1 MSNES
6 ISTNK
11 LTIGYRDPHS
21 EVRVQTDLT
30 FSLQTGEMVC
40 MLGPNG
46 CGKSTLLRT
55 LAGLQPAIE
64 GEFRIQNSDV
74 SIQNSDVRSQTSKE
88 VALVL
93 TERLSMD
100 NTTVHDVV
108 AMGRYPYTSFLG
120 GLTDEDERI
129 IAESLEKVGFKN
141 SDVRSQSSD
150 VRNQNSDVRSQ
161 SSDVRS
167 QSSDVRSQS
176 SDVRNQSSDVAK
188 TFFNAHSDGEK
199 QRILIAKALAQQ
211 TPIILLDEPT
221 AHLDLPHRILVL
233 RLLRQ
238 LAHEQGK
245 TVLISTHELDLA
257 LALSDRILLMT
268 PGKGVQ
274 LDTAENLRKSDAF
287 TRAFGMDIFHPLGG

>member
-1 MSNES
+1 
-6 ISTNK
+6 
-11 LTIGYRDPHS
+11 
-21 EVRVQTDLT
+21 
-30 FSLQTGEMVC
+30 MVC

-55 LAGLQPAIE
+55 LAGLQPALD
-64 GEFRIQNSDV
+64 GSYQLSTNSDLHQKAER
-74 SIQNSDVRSQTSKE
+74 SI
-88 VALVL
+88 ALVL
-93 TERLSMD
+93 TERMSME

-108 AMGRYPYTSFLG
+108 AMGRYPYTSFLD
-120 GLTDEDERI
+120 GLSDEDERI
-129 IAESLEKVGFKN
+129 IKESLHEVGFAN
-141 SDVRSQSSD
+141 AEEVSES
-150 VRNQNSDVRSQ
+150 
-161 SSDVRS
+161 
-167 QSSDVRSQS
+167 
-176 SDVRNQSSDVAK
+176 
-188 TFFNAHSDGEK
+188 FFNAHSDGEK

-257 LALSDRILLMT
+257 LTLSDRILLMT

-274 LDTAENLRKSDAF
+274 LDTAEELKKKDAF
-287 TRAFGMDIFHPLGG
+287 TSAFGMDIFHPLG

>member
-1 MSNES
+1 MSNVS

-11 LTIGYRDPHS
+11 LSIGYGATI
-21 EVRVQTDLT
+21 VQRDLT
-30 FSLQTGEMVC
+30 FSLYEGEMVC

-55 LAGLQPAIE
+55 LAGLQPPLSGEYSLNSLPGGE
-64 GEFRIQNSDV
+64 GRGEV
-74 SIQNSDVRSQTSKE
+74 S
-88 VALVL
+88 LVL

-108 AMGRYPYTSFLG
+108 AMGRYPYSSFLG
-120 GLTDEDERI
+120 GLTERDEQI
-129 IAESLEKVGFKN
+129 IDDSLRMVGFPL
-141 SDVRSQSSD
+141 SGEAGLS
-150 VRNQNSDVRSQ
+150 
-161 SSDVRS
+161 
-167 QSSDVRSQS
+167 
-176 SDVRNQSSDVAK
+176 
-188 TFFNAHSDGEK
+188 FFNAHSDGEK
-199 QRILIAKALAQQ
+199 QRILIAKALAQE

-233 RLLRQ
+233 RLLRT

-268 PGKGVQ
+268 PGNGVQ
-274 LDTAENLRKSDAF
+274 LDTAENLRKTDAF
-287 TRAFGMDIFHPLGG
+287 TRAFGMDIFSPLED

>member
-1 MSNES
+1 MSSVS

-11 LTIGYRDPHS
+11 LSIGYRHKTGAGHPS
-21 EVRVQTDLT
+21 GEMVVQRDLS
-30 FSLQTGEMVC
+30 FSLYEGEMVC

-55 LAGLQPAIE
+55 LAGLQPALS
-64 GEFRIQNSDV
+64 GEFHYEVKNANYESRIKNKSNASK
-74 SIQNSDVRSQTSKE
+74 SI
-88 VALVL
+88 ALVL
-93 TERLSMD
+93 TERLSLE

-120 GLTDEDERI
+120 GMTDEDEQI
-129 IAESLEKVGFKN
+129 IRGALEQVGFT
-141 SDVRSQSSD
+141 SSSEGGIEMG
-150 VRNQNSDVRSQ
+150 Q
-161 SSDVRS
+161 
-167 QSSDVRSQS
+167 
-176 SDVRNQSSDVAK
+176 
-188 TFFNAHSDGEK
+188 TMFNAHSDGEK

-245 TVLISTHELDLA
+245 TILISTHELDLA
-257 LALSDRILLMT
+257 LALSDRILLMS
-268 PGKGVQ
+268 PRCGGVQ
-274 LDTAENLRKSDAF
+274 LETAENLKASGAF
-287 TRAFGMDIFHPLGG
+287 TSAFGMDIFNPLG

>member
-1 MSNES
+1 MSNVS

-11 LTIGYRDPHS
+11 LTIGYGTTVIQR
-21 EVRVQTDLT
+21 DLT
-30 FSLQTGEMVC
+30 FSLNAGEMVC

-55 LAGLQPAIE
+55 LAGLQPAL
-64 GEFRIQNSDV
+64 GGVYTHSDAKN
-74 SIQNSDVRSQTSKE
+74 I
-88 VALVL
+88 ALVL

-108 AMGRYPYTSFLG
+108 ALGRYPYSSFLD
-120 GLTDEDERI
+120 GLKAEDERI
-129 IAESLEKVGFKN
+129 IEDSLKQVGFADT
-141 SDVRSQSSD
+141 SIAR
-150 VRNQNSDVRSQ
+150 
-161 SSDVRS
+161 
-167 QSSDVRSQS
+167 
-176 SDVRNQSSDVAK
+176 

-221 AHLDLPHRILVL
+221 AHLDLPHRILIL

-245 TVLISTHELDLA
+245 TILISTHELDLA

-268 PGKGVQ
+268 PNKGIQ
-274 LDTAENLRKSDAF
+274 LDTAENLKKANAF
-287 TRAFGMDIFHPLGG
+287 TSAFSMDIFHPLGEE

>member
-1 MSNES
+1 MSNVS

-11 LTIGYRDPHS
+11 LAIGYG
-21 EVRVQTDLT
+21 EAVVQSDLS
-30 FSLQTGEMVC
+30 FSLYEGEMVC

-55 LAGLQPAIE
+55 LAGLQPALA
-64 GEFRIQNSDV
+64 GESKVESRKLKV
-74 SIQNSDVRSQTSKE
+74 ESQKAI
-88 VALVL
+88 ALVL
-93 TERLSMD
+93 TERLSLE

-120 GLTDEDERI
+120 GLTDEDEAI
-129 IAESLEKVGFKN
+129 IAQSLQQVGF
-141 SDVRSQSSD
+141 DQPVGRSS
-150 VRNQNSDVRSQ
+150 
-161 SSDVRS
+161 
-167 QSSDVRSQS
+167 
-176 SDVRNQSSDVAK
+176 
-188 TFFNAHSDGEK
+188 FNAHSDGEK

-245 TVLISTHELDLA
+245 TILISTHELDLA
-257 LALSDRILLMT
+257 LALSDRILLMS
-268 PGKGVQ
+268 PKAQGVQ
-274 LDTAENLRKSDAF
+274 LDTAENLKKADAF
-287 TRAFGMDIFHPLGG
+287 TSAFGMDIFNPLG

>member
-1 MSNES
+1 MSNVS

-11 LTIGYRDPHS
+11 LTIGYRATSGDEHI
-21 EVRVQTDLT
+21 VQTDLS
-30 FSLQTGEMVC
+30 FSLHAGEMVC

-55 LAGLQPAIE
+55 LAGLQPALS
-64 GEFRIQNSDV
+64 GEYTHCDTKHI
-74 SIQNSDVRSQTSKE
+74 
-88 VALVL
+88 ALVL

-120 GLTDEDERI
+120 GLTDEDEAI
-129 IAESLEKVGFKN
+129 IAKSLQAVGFELSIFN
-141 SDVRSQSSD
+141 FHLSP
-150 VRNQNSDVRSQ
+150 
-161 SSDVRS
+161 
-167 QSSDVRSQS
+167 
-176 SDVRNQSSDVAK
+176 
-188 TFFNAHSDGEK
+188 FNAHSDGEK

-221 AHLDLPHRILVL
+221 AHLDLPHRILIL
-233 RLLRQ
+233 RLLRN

-257 LALSDRILLMT
+257 LALSDRILLMS
-268 PGKGVQ
+268 PCARGVR
-274 LDTAENLRKSDAF
+274 LDTAENLKKTNAF
-287 TRAFGMDIFHPLGG
+287 TSAFGMDIFNPLG